1 MLEYKHSM
9 LNAKLLVKV
18 NPAYTSQEC
27 SKCGSRDK
35 LNRPKQDIFNCISCG
50 YKANPDIQAAQNI
63 LNKGLQSIGVGITL
77 EDSKIKAFRSETLVS
92 AS

>member
-1 MLEYKHSM
+1 MNS
-9 LNAKLLVKV
+9 LNKKLLIKV

-27 SKCGSRDK
+27 SRCGCRDK
-35 LNRPKQDIFNCISCG
+35 NNRPKQHVFKCVSCG
-50 YKANPDIQAAQNI
+50 HKANPDIQATTNI